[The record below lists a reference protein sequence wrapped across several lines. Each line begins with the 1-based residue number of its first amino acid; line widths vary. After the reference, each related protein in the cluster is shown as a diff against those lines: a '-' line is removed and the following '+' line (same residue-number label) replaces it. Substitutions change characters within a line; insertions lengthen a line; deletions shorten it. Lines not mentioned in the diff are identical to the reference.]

1 MNGKELFLQAM
12 SYSKNLSNNIENEND
27 SEWKDWDYNFQNN
40 LETTV
45 SSSES
50 SESSSNKVIPMKY
63 YSDKDFGTLNVLA
76 DYPYGEEYKKQIE
89 NARFLSKKK
98 CFIYKQLNAAQR
110 KDICVFAKN
119 NKMRYNTYGKG
130 NDIFIAIWGA
140 MED

>member
-1 MNGKELFLQAM
+1 MEKNIPT
-12 SYSKNLSNNIENEND
+12 SYVIFQNLSNNIENEND
-27 SEWKDWDYNFQNN
+27 SEWKDWDYHFQNN

-89 NARFLSKKK
+89 NARFHQKKMFLS
-98 CFIYKQLNAAQR
+98 I
-110 KDICVFAKN
+110 N
-119 NKMRYNTYGKG
+119 N
-130 NDIFIAIWGA
+130 
-140 MED
+140 